1 MKKVGFDTAENEPL
15 KVCRGDLIHL
25 FIRLLRLVALQK
37 DDYRGVDVIE
47 ENVTRR
53 SKTYAALDV
62 WGVAT

>member
-1 MKKVGFDTAENEPL
+1 MENE
-15 KVCRGDLIHL
+15 
-25 FIRLLRLVALQK
+25 LRDVIGET
-37 DDYRGVDVIE
+37 DYRGVDVIE